1 MAKITDQV
9 VSNET
14 PNDHGYVVLSSG
26 LDWNRYRKNPIFL
39 YMHDWDKP
47 IGFLSNIRK
56 EGDDW
61 LADFNFDE
69 ITQIS
74 KDAAAMYQ
82 AGTLRAASI
91 AGKAYYSEVD
101 GIRFATRFEV
111 YEVSLVSIPAN
122 PDAVSS
128 RPGDDKTLAVSFL
141 ADSSEEIEQ
150 LSSTHS
156 NLIKNYL
163 RNMEEKEKIEAAA
176 TVEPDVKPEAEVE
189 SSENKEAEELSASDE
204 KAFAR
209 FISWFEG
216 MFKKEE
222 QDAPV
227 EKLAAEQEE
236 SLSEEKEKFEASKET
251 SQKLDIEEAKEKIQ
265 KTSFKSDMENMTIH
279 EYLRT
284 PAGREKFSEM
294 ARFSANR
301 EGLSKDQWEHDPR
314 VDLIRE
320 FVHFAAKDRGFM
332 AAMGDVKFSA
342 PGTANQYGTLADT
355 VHRMEAFAS
364 GLNSMNFVETNP
376 DLAKIEWSTMLYR
389 ELFPDESWAARIP
402 RLAAED
408 VAGVIWVNS
417 AIKPKVYFGNRAPL
431 NAGTS
436 TYDDEPVGIP
446 MKLFALSNIT
456 WQQANTDLLAYD
468 DKALGMSEALRWL
481 AFRAHNYYIQ
491 KLAEAASVK
500 VATTGESFASAGL
513 FPDNTS
519 AAGNL
524 KGLKPADILALQTG
538 FINQNYVME
547 TFAAE
552 MVLPAIMNQQLQA
565 DAQLVNLL
573 TKNAGAM
580 RPSFAE
586 YSGFTIRPRSG
597 TTLYD
602 TASNKVVDP
611 ELYLDGKI
619 SDDGTVPS
627 YTAPKLAATAYS
639 VALGFI
645 PSEAIIGIGR
655 TNVHMVADPS
665 NYGWT
670 MSMDMRT
677 GAAAGRKGGLGIGL
691 IRYAVNG

>member
-9 VSNET
+9 ISNET
-14 PNDHGYVVLSSG
+14 VNDHDYVVLTDG
-26 LDWNRYRKNPIFL
+26 IDWTRYRKNPILL
-39 YMHDWDKP
+39 YMHDWEKP

-56 EGDDW
+56 VDKEY

-69 ITQIS
+69 VTQVS
-74 KDAAAMYQ
+74 KEAYAMYQ

-91 AGKAYYSEVD
+91 SGKAYYKEVD
-101 GIRFATRFEV
+101 GIKFATRFEV
-111 YEVSLVSIPAN
+111 YEVSLVTIPAN

-128 RPGDDKTLAVSFL
+128 RESDENTFAVSFS
-141 ADSSEEIEQ
+141 ADSAEEIEQ
-150 LSSTHS
+150 LSSSHN
-156 NLIKNYL
+156 NLITNYL
-163 RNMEEKEKIEAAA
+163 QKMKEEEKKETPAEVDALKAQKPEEAP
-176 TVEPDVKPEAEVE
+176 EQKPEAE
-189 SSENKEAEELSASDE
+189 KKPEED
-204 KAFAR
+204 KAFER
-209 FISWFEG
+209 FKSWFEG
-216 MFKKEE
+216 MFKKEKE
-222 QDAPV
+222 EEAAKEAPAPAPTEEEV
-227 EKLAAEQEE
+227 KFAAEKQNA
-236 SLSEEKEKFEASKET
+236 KM
-251 SQKLDIEEAKEKIQ
+251 LDIEAAKEKT
-265 KTSFKSDMENMTIH
+265 KTISFKSDMEKMTIH

-301 EGLSKDQWEHDPR
+301 EGLSKDQWENDPR
-314 VDLIRE
+314 VDFIRE

-332 AAMGDVKFSA
+332 AAMGDIKFSA
-342 PGTANQYGTLADT
+342 PGTSNQYGSLAEA
-355 VHRMEAFAS
+355 VHRMESFAS
-364 GLNSMNFVETNP
+364 GLNSINFIETNP
-376 DLAKIEWSTMLYR
+376 DLAKIEWSTLLYR
-389 ELFPDESWAARIP
+389 ELFPDESWASRIP
-402 RLAAED
+402 RLSAED

-431 NAGTS
+431 NVATS
-436 TYDDEPVGIP
+436 TYDDQPVGIP
-446 MKLFALSNIT
+446 MKLFALQNIT

-468 DKALGMSEALRWL
+468 DRAVGMSESLRWL

-491 KLAEAASVK
+491 MLAEAASVK
-500 VATTGESFASAGL
+500 VGTTGEAFSSTGL

-519 AAGNL
+519 AAGNI
-524 KGLKPADILALQTG
+524 KTITPNEFLALQTG

-552 MVLPAIMNQQLQA
+552 MVLPAIMHQQLQA
-565 DAQLVNLL
+565 NAQLVSLL

-586 YSGFTIRPRSG
+586 YSGFTMRPRSG

-602 TASNKVVDP
+602 TASSQVVDP

-619 SDDGTVPS
+619 SDDGTIPAYS
-627 YTAPKLAATAYS
+627 APEIAATAYS
-639 VALGFI
+639 VGLGFI

-691 IRYAVNG
+691 IYYAANA

>member
-9 VSNET
+9 ISNET
-14 PNDHGYVVLSSG
+14 VNDHDYVVLTDG
-26 LDWNRYRKNPIFL
+26 IDWGRYRKNPILL
-39 YMHDWDKP
+39 YMHDWERP

-56 EGDDW
+56 VGKEY

-69 ITQIS
+69 VTRVS
-74 KDAAAMYQ
+74 KEAYAMYQ

-91 AGKAYYSEVD
+91 SGKAYYTEKD
-101 GIRFATRFEV
+101 GIKFATRFEV
-111 YEVSLVSIPAN
+111 YEVSLVTIPAN

-128 RPGDDKTLAVSFL
+128 RESDERTFAVSFS
-141 ADSSEEIEQ
+141 ADSEEKIEQ
-150 LSSTHS
+150 LSSSHNSFIT
-156 NLIKNYL
+156 NYL
-163 RNMEEKEKIEAAA
+163 QKMKEEEKKEATADMDA
-176 TVEPDVKPEAEVE
+176 LKAQKPEEAPVQKPEAE
-189 SSENKEAEELSASDE
+189 KKPEED
-204 KAFAR
+204 KAFER
-209 FISWFEG
+209 FKSWFEG
-216 MFKKEE
+216 MFKKEKAE
-222 QDAPV
+222 ETEKEGPAPVPTEEEVKFAAEKQDA
-227 EKLAAEQEE
+227 KM
-236 SLSEEKEKFEASKET
+236 
-251 SQKLDIEEAKEKIQ
+251 LDIEAAKEKT
-265 KTSFKSDMENMTIH
+265 KTVSFKSDMEKMTIH

-301 EGLSKDQWEHDPR
+301 EGLSKDQWASDSR

-320 FVHFAAKDRGFM
+320 FAHFAAKDRGFM
-332 AAMGDVKFSA
+332 AAMGDIKFSA
-342 PGTANQYGTLADT
+342 PGTPNQYGSLSEA
-355 VHRMEAFAS
+355 VHRMESFAS
-364 GLNSMNFVETNP
+364 GLNSMNFIETNP
-376 DLAKIEWSTMLYR
+376 DLAKIEWSTLLFM
-389 ELFPDESWAARIP
+389 ELFPDESWASRIP
-402 RLAAED
+402 RLSAED

-417 AIKPKVYFGNRAPL
+417 AIKPKVYFGDRAPL
-431 NAGTS
+431 NVATS
-436 TYDDEPVGIP
+436 TYDDEPVGIQ
-446 MKLFALSNIT
+446 MKLFALQNIT

-468 DKALGMSEALRWL
+468 DKAVGMSESLRWL

-500 VATTGESFASAGL
+500 VGTTGEAFSSTGL

-519 AAGNL
+519 AAGNI
-524 KGLKPADILALQTG
+524 KTITPNEFLALQTG

-552 MVLPAIMNQQLQA
+552 MVLPAIMHQQLQA
-565 DAQLVNLL
+565 NAQLVNLL

-586 YSGFTIRPRSG
+586 YSGFTMRPRSG

-602 TASNKVVDP
+602 TASSKVVDP

-619 SDDGTVPS
+619 SNDGTIPVYS
-627 YTAPKLAATAYS
+627 APEIAATAYS
-639 VALGFI
+639 VGLGFI
-645 PSEAIIGIGR
+645 PSEAVIGIGR

-691 IRYAVNG
+691 IYYAANA

>member
-9 VSNET
+9 ISNET
-14 PNDHGYVVLSSG
+14 VNDHDYVVLTDG
-26 LDWNRYRKNPIFL
+26 IDWGRYRKNPILL
-39 YMHDWDKP
+39 YMHDWERP

-56 EGDDW
+56 VGKEYF
-61 LADFNFDE
+61 ADFNFDE
-69 ITQIS
+69 VTQVS
-74 KDAAAMYQ
+74 KDAYAMYQ

-91 AGKAYYSEVD
+91 SGKAYYTEMD
-101 GIRFATRFEV
+101 GIKFATRFEV
-111 YEVSLVSIPAN
+111 YEVSLVTIPAN

-128 RPGDDKTLAVSFL
+128 RESDEKTFAVSFS
-141 ADSSEEIEQ
+141 ADSEEEIEQ
-150 LSSTHS
+150 LSSSHNSFIT
-156 NLIKNYL
+156 NYL
-163 RNMEEKEKIEAAA
+163 QKMKEEEKKEAPADMDDLK
-176 TVEPDVKPEAEVE
+176 TQKPEEAPEQKQGAE
-189 SSENKEAEELSASDE
+189 KRPEED
-204 KAFAR
+204 KAFER
-209 FISWFEG
+209 FKSWFEG
-216 MFKKEE
+216 MFKKEKE
-222 QDAPV
+222 EEVAKEDTAPTPTEEEV
-227 EKLAAEQEE
+227 KFAAEKQNA
-236 SLSEEKEKFEASKET
+236 KM
-251 SQKLDIEEAKEKIQ
+251 LDIEAAKEKT
-265 KTSFKSDMENMTIH
+265 KTVSFKSDMEKMTIH

-301 EGLSKDQWEHDPR
+301 EGLSKDQWASDSR

-320 FVHFAAKDRGFM
+320 FAHFAAKDRGFM
-332 AAMGDVKFSA
+332 AAMGDIKFSA
-342 PGTANQYGTLADT
+342 PGTPNQYGSLSEA
-355 VHRMEAFAS
+355 VRRMESFAS
-364 GLNSMNFVETNP
+364 GLNSINFIETNP
-376 DLAKIEWSTMLYR
+376 DLAKIEWSTLLYR
-389 ELFPDESWAARIP
+389 ELFPDESWASRIP
-402 RLAAED
+402 RLSAED

-431 NAGTS
+431 NAATS

-446 MKLFALSNIT
+446 MKLFALQNIT

-468 DKALGMSEALRWL
+468 DRAVGMSESLRWL

-500 VATTGESFASAGL
+500 VGTTGEAFASANM

-519 AAGNL
+519 AAGNIKTITPNEFL
-524 KGLKPADILALQTG
+524 SLQTG

-552 MVLPAIMNQQLQA
+552 MVLPAIMHQQLQA
-565 DAQLVNLL
+565 NAQLVNLL

-586 YSGFTIRPRSG
+586 YSGFTMRPRSG

-602 TASNKVVDP
+602 TASSKVVDP

-619 SDDGTVPS
+619 SDDGTIPAYS
-627 YTAPKLAATAYS
+627 APEIAATAYS
-639 VALGFI
+639 VGLGFI

-691 IRYAVNG
+691 IYYAANA

>member
-9 VSNET
+9 ISNET
-14 PNDHGYVVLSSG
+14 VNDHNYVVLTDG
-26 LDWNRYRKNPIFL
+26 IDWGRYRKNPILL
-39 YMHDWDKP
+39 YMHDWGRP

-56 EGDDW
+56 VGKEY
-61 LADFNFDE
+61 LADFIFDE
-69 ITQIS
+69 VTQTS
-74 KDAAAMYQ
+74 KEAYAMYQ

-91 AGKAYYSEVD
+91 SGKAYYKEVD
-101 GIRFATRFEV
+101 GIKFATRFEV
-111 YEVSLVSIPAN
+111 YEVSLVTIPSN

-128 RPGDDKTLAVSFL
+128 RESDEKTFAVSFS
-141 ADSSEEIEQ
+141 ADSAEEIEQ
-150 LSSTHS
+150 LSSSHN
-156 NLIKNYL
+156 NLITNYL
-163 RNMEEKEKIEAAA
+163 HKMKEEEKKETQAEVDALK
-176 TVEPDVKPEAEVE
+176 TQKPEETPEQKPDA
-189 SSENKEAEELSASDE
+189 ENKPEED
-204 KAFAR
+204 KAFER
-209 FISWFEG
+209 FKSWFEG
-216 MFKKEE
+216 MFKKDKEE
-222 QDAPV
+222 EAAKETPAPTEEEV
-227 EKLAAEQEE
+227 KFAAEKQNA
-236 SLSEEKEKFEASKET
+236 KM
-251 SQKLDIEEAKEKIQ
+251 LDIEAAKEKT
-265 KTSFKSDMENMTIH
+265 KTVSFKSDMEKMTIH

-301 EGLSKDQWEHDPR
+301 EGLSKDQWENDPR
-314 VDLIRE
+314 VDFIRE

-332 AAMGDVKFSA
+332 AAMGDIKFSA
-342 PGTANQYGTLADT
+342 PGTSNQYGSLADT
-355 VHRMEAFAS
+355 VHRMESFAS
-364 GLNSMNFVETNP
+364 GINSMNFIETNP
-376 DLAKIEWSTMLYR
+376 DLAKIEWSTLLYR
-389 ELFPDESWAARIP
+389 ELFPDESWASRIP
-402 RLAAED
+402 RLSAED

-431 NAGTS
+431 NVATS
-436 TYDDEPVGIP
+436 TYDDQPVGIP
-446 MKLFALSNIT
+446 MKLFALQNIT

-468 DKALGMSEALRWL
+468 DRSVGMAESLRWL

-500 VATTGESFASAGL
+500 VGTTGEAFASANM

-519 AAGNL
+519 AAGNI
-524 KGLKPADILALQTG
+524 KAITPNEFLALQTG

-552 MVLPAIMNQQLQA
+552 MVLPAIMHQQLQA
-565 DAQLVNLL
+565 NAQLVNLL

-586 YSGFTIRPRSG
+586 YSGFTMRPRSG

-619 SDDGTVPS
+619 SDDGTIPTYSAPS
-627 YTAPKLAATAYS
+627 IATTAYS
-639 VALGFI
+639 IGLGFI

-677 GAAAGRKGGLGIGL
+677 GAAAGRKGGLGIG
-691 IRYAVNG
+691 IIYYAANA

>member
-9 VSNET
+9 ISNET
-14 PNDHGYVVLSSG
+14 VNDHDYVVLTDG
-26 LDWNRYRKNPIFL
+26 IDWGRYRKNPILL
-39 YMHDWDKP
+39 YMHDWERP

-56 EGDDW
+56 VGKEYF
-61 LADFNFDE
+61 ADFNFDE
-69 ITQIS
+69 VTQVS
-74 KDAAAMYQ
+74 KDAYAMYQ

-91 AGKAYYSEVD
+91 SGKAYYTEMD
-101 GIRFATRFEV
+101 GIKFATRFEV
-111 YEVSLVSIPAN
+111 YEVSLVTIPAN

-128 RPGDDKTLAVSFL
+128 RESDEKTFAVSFS
-141 ADSSEEIEQ
+141 ADSEEEIEQ
-150 LSSTHS
+150 LSSSHNSFIT
-156 NLIKNYL
+156 NYL
-163 RNMEEKEKIEAAA
+163 QKMKEEEKKEAPADMDDLK
-176 TVEPDVKPEAEVE
+176 TQKPEEAPEQKQGAE
-189 SSENKEAEELSASDE
+189 KRPEED
-204 KAFAR
+204 KAFER
-209 FISWFEG
+209 FKSWFEG
-216 MFKKEE
+216 MFKKEKE
-222 QDAPV
+222 EEVAKEDTAPTPTEEEVKFAAEKQDA
-227 EKLAAEQEE
+227 KM
-236 SLSEEKEKFEASKET
+236 
-251 SQKLDIEEAKEKIQ
+251 LDIEAAKEKT
-265 KTSFKSDMENMTIH
+265 KTVSFKSDMEKMTIH

-301 EGLSKDQWEHDPR
+301 EGLSKDQWASDSR
-314 VDLIRE
+314 VELIRE
-320 FVHFAAKDRGFM
+320 FARFAAKDRGFM
-332 AAMGDVKFSA
+332 AAMGDIKFSA
-342 PGTANQYGTLADT
+342 PGTPNQYGSLSDA
-355 VHRMEAFAS
+355 VHRMESFAS
-364 GLNSMNFVETNP
+364 GLNSMNFIETNP
-376 DLAKIEWSTMLYR
+376 DLAKIEWSTLLFM
-389 ELFPDESWAARIP
+389 ELFPDESWASRIP
-402 RLAAED
+402 RLSAED

-417 AIKPKVYFGNRAPL
+417 AIKPKVYFGDRAPL
-431 NAGTS
+431 NVATS

-446 MKLFALSNIT
+446 MKLFALQNIT

-468 DKALGMSEALRWL
+468 DKAVGMSESLRWL

-500 VATTGESFASAGL
+500 VGTTGEAFASANM

-519 AAGNL
+519 AAGNIKTITPNEFL
-524 KGLKPADILALQTG
+524 SLQTG

-552 MVLPAIMNQQLQA
+552 MVLPAIMHQQLQA
-565 DAQLVNLL
+565 NAQLVNLL

-586 YSGFTIRPRSG
+586 YSGFTMRPRSG

-602 TASNKVVDP
+602 TASSKVVDP

-619 SDDGTVPS
+619 SDDGTIPAYS
-627 YTAPKLAATAYS
+627 APEIAATAYS
-639 VALGFI
+639 VGLGFI

-691 IRYAVNG
+691 IYYAANA

>member
-9 VSNET
+9 ISNET
-14 PNDHGYVVLSSG
+14 VNDHNYVVLTDG
-26 LDWNRYRKNPIFL
+26 IDWGRYRKNPILL
-39 YMHDWDKP
+39 YMHDWERP

-56 EGDDW
+56 VGKEY
-61 LADFNFDE
+61 LADFIFDE
-69 ITQIS
+69 VTQTS
-74 KDAAAMYQ
+74 KEAYAMYQ

-91 AGKAYYSEVD
+91 SGKAYYKEVD
-101 GIRFATRFEV
+101 GIKFATRFEV
-111 YEVSLVSIPAN
+111 YEVSLVTIPSN

-128 RPGDDKTLAVSFL
+128 RESDEKTFAVSFS
-141 ADSSEEIEQ
+141 ADSAEEIEQ
-150 LSSTHS
+150 LSSSHN
-156 NLIKNYL
+156 NLITNYL
-163 RNMEEKEKIEAAA
+163 HKMKEEEKKETPAEVDALKAQKPEEAP
-176 TVEPDVKPEAEVE
+176 EQKPEAE
-189 SSENKEAEELSASDE
+189 KKPEED
-204 KAFAR
+204 KAFER
-209 FISWFEG
+209 FKSWFEG
-216 MFKKEE
+216 MFKKEKE
-222 QDAPV
+222 EEAAKEAPAPTEEEV
-227 EKLAAEQEE
+227 KFAADKQNA
-236 SLSEEKEKFEASKET
+236 KM
-251 SQKLDIEEAKEKIQ
+251 LDIEAAKEKT
-265 KTSFKSDMENMTIH
+265 KTASFKSDMEKMTIH

-301 EGLSKDQWEHDPR
+301 EGLSKDQWENDPR

-332 AAMGDVKFSA
+332 AAMGDIKFSA
-342 PGTANQYGTLADT
+342 PGTSNQYGSLADT
-355 VHRMEAFAS
+355 VHRMESFAS
-364 GLNSMNFVETNP
+364 GINSMNFIETNP
-376 DLAKIEWSTMLYR
+376 DLAKIEWSTLLYR
-389 ELFPDESWAARIP
+389 ELFPDESWASRIP
-402 RLAAED
+402 RLSAED

-417 AIKPKVYFGNRAPL
+417 DIKPKVYFGNRAPL
-431 NAGTS
+431 NVATS
-436 TYDDEPVGIP
+436 TYDDQPVGIP
-446 MKLFALSNIT
+446 MKLFALQNIT

-468 DKALGMSEALRWL
+468 DRSVGMAESLRWL

-500 VATTGESFASAGL
+500 VGTTGEAFSSANL
-513 FPDNTS
+513 FPDNTT
-519 AAGNL
+519 AAGQIKTVTPNEF
-524 KGLKPADILALQTG
+524 LALQTG

-552 MVLPAIMNQQLQA
+552 MVLPAIMHQQLQA
-565 DAQLVNLL
+565 NAQLVNLL

-586 YSGFTIRPRSG
+586 YSGFTMRPRSG

-619 SDDGTVPS
+619 SDDGTIPS
-627 YTAPKLAATAYS
+627 YSAPSIATTAYS
-639 VALGFI
+639 IGLGFI

-677 GAAAGRKGGLGIGL
+677 GAAAGRKGGLGIG
-691 IRYAVNG
+691 IIYYAANA